1 MSGTSSA
8 VDLRDAF
15 ARHLGQTFW
24 MPAESEQTDDHD
36 ADDHDQEQEQGDGD
50 GNQEE
55 EEGEAGAGSG
65 EEDGEAEHRRKLS
78 QEAKK
83 WRRKFREAEARVK
96 ELEGTAGVKEE
107 VRSLR
112 LRLAFE
118 RAARTVHLE
127 DLDAA
132 WKLAEDDLSLVDV
145 HDDGTVDTDRLGDV
159 VAHVAHRYPYLVEE
173 ASEGTSESHDPPP
186 SSPSGRP
193 MNGRK
198 KTKSQLDAEALAQR
212 FPALRG
218 PQGYW

>member
-15 ARHLGQTFW
+15 ARHLGRTFW
-24 MPAESEQTDDHD
+24 MPDDADEGEGEQTDDHD
-36 ADDHDQEQEQGDGD
+36 EEQGDGD

-55 EEGEAGAGSG
+55 EAGEAGEGAG

-83 WRRKFREAEARVK
+83 WRRKFREAEARAK
-96 ELEGTAGVKEE
+96 ELEGTTPTKDE
-107 VRSLR
+107 VRSLT

-132 WKLAEDDLSLVDV
+132 WKLAEDDLKLVDV

-173 ASEGTSESHDPPP
+173 EETASEGYDPPP
-186 SSPSGRP
+186 SLPSGRP

-198 KTKSQLDAEALAQR
+198 RIKSQLDAEALAAK
-212 FPALRG
+212 FPALR
-218 PQGYW
+218 PENYWR

>member
-1 MSGTSSA
+1 MLGPSNA
-8 VDLRDAF
+8 VDLRDSF
-15 ARHLGQTFW
+15 SRHLARTFW
-24 MPAESEQTDDHD
+24 MPADEREGEQPDDHD
-36 ADDHDQEQEQGDGD
+36 EEEGDGD
-50 GNQEE
+50 GQQEE
-55 EEGEAGAGSG
+55 EEGEAGEGASQ
-65 EEDGEAEHRRKLS
+65 EDGEAEHRRKLS

-132 WKLAEDDLSLVDV
+132 WKLAEDDLKVVDV
-145 HDDGTVDTDRLGDV
+145 QEDGTVDTDRLADV

-173 ASEGTSESHDPPP
+173 EQASSDRSEGYDPPP
-186 SSPSGRP
+186 SLPSGRP

-212 FPALRG
+212 FPALR
-218 PQGYW
+218 PENYWR

>member
-1 MSGTSSA
+1 MHGTSNA

-15 ARHLGQTFW
+15 ARQLGQTFW
-24 MPAESEQTDDHD
+24 MPADEDEGEGEGARHN
-36 ADDHDQEQEQGDGD
+36 QEQEQE
-50 GNQEE
+50 QEQVE
-55 EEGEAGAGSG
+55 EDAGEGSG
-65 EEDGEAEHRRKLS
+65 DDEDEAEHRRKLS

-83 WRRKFREAEARVK
+83 WRRKFREAEARVQ
-96 ELEGTAGVKEE
+96 ELEGTAGEKEE

-132 WKLAEDDLSLVDV
+132 WKLAEEDLKVVDV
-145 HDDGTVDTDRLGDV
+145 HNDGTVDTDRLGDV
-159 VAHVAHRYPYLVEE
+159 VAHVAHRYPYLVHEDE
-173 ASEGTSESHDPPP
+173 TASEGYHPPP

-198 KTKSQLDAEALAQR
+198 VKSSGLDADALAQR
-212 FPALRG
+212 FPALR
-218 PQGYW
+218 PQNYWR